1 MSIIRPV
8 PAGDYKETMNRRQSM
23 TNTKHKEHKWFT
35 TGHSL
40 KRLVKKLDGINGS
53 ISLICVCTQRRPL
66 PVCELTPLLLP
77 LI

>member
-8 PAGDYKETMNRRQSM
+8 PAGDYKETMNRHQSM

-40 KRLVKKLDGINGS
+40 KRLVKKTGWHKRIYIPYMCMHTATTLA
-53 ISLICVCTQRRPL
+53 SL
-66 PVCELTPLLLP
+66 
-77 LI
+77 